1 MLNEILQKQRAERF
15 AGIRGA
21 SLRGRL
27 PVQEHLLHPFLQQ
40 AVRDSNGKLDR
51 LAVTIMEGNTLFV
64 QATVAVLFFKKD
76 IRLQLRIDPV
86 VDFAISPLLKIHIMD
101 SQGIPGFV
109 LDLLL
114 GMLPFPESI
123 TVTPRLVTIDLK
135 RALTR
140 RKLDEFV
147 PLLKRLSLST
157 RRGCAMIDF
166 YFAVD

>member
-1 MLNEILQKQRAERF
+1 MLNEIFAQQRKERF

-21 SLRGRL
+21 FLQGRL
-27 PVQEHLLHPFLQQ
+27 PIQEHYLTPFLDQ
-40 AVRDSNGKLDR
+40 AVRDSNGKLRR
-51 LAVTIMEGNTLFV
+51 LKIAIMEGNTLFV
-64 QATVAVLFFKKD
+64 DATVSVMFFTKD

-86 VDFAISPLLKIHIMD
+86 VDFAISPLLKIHIID

-109 LDLLL
+109 LELLL

-123 TVTPRLVTIDLK
+123 QILPRMVTIDLK

-147 PLLKRLSLST
+147 PLLKRLGLST

-166 YFAVD
+166 HFAVD